1 MAESKDSKSKVA
13 RVPKKQQTVRQRA
26 EKAAAPKREK
36 RRIVKKS
43 ASTVTKPFRV
53 VWKVIKKIVRPLSFL
68 LIPFKTKPAR
78 FVGRVLAAVLL
89 LRFFRD
95 SWKELRQVTWP
106 TARETYR
113 MTVAVFL
120 FALIFS
126 LIVGVIDFGLDK
138 VFREVFVK

>member
-1 MAESKDSKSKVA
+1 MAESKDSKTKTA

-43 ASTVTKPFRV
+43 AGTIRKPFILL
-53 VWKVIKKIVRPLSFL
+53 WKVIKKIARPFAFV

-78 FVGRVLAAVLL
+78 FIGRILAAVLL

-113 MTVAVFL
+113 MTVAVFM
-120 FALIFS
+120 FALIFTV
-126 LIVGVIDFGLDK
+126 IVGIIDFGLDK